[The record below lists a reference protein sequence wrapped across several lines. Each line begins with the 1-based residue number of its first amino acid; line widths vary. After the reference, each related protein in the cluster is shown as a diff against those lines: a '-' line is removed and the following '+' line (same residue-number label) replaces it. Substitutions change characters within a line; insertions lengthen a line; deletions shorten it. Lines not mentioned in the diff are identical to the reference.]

1 MKSIKKKYNI
11 NDIFIPRLPKLFTDQ
26 NPYLSVKEI
35 ENNRKI
41 FLDYLFTFN
50 KIKKKY
56 VK

>member
-50 KIKKKY
+50 KIKKY